1 MYRREIFNETIFQ
14 NLHGH
19 LYKELFV
26 TSREDIYDL
35 MCGLHAY
42 KKLKERSTGA
52 TDFHRGQPLQKDSNV
67 NPIISLCVTINFIDT
82 WSNTFDENN
91 A

>member
-1 MYRREIFNETIFQ
+1 
-14 NLHGH
+14 
-19 LYKELFV
+19 
-26 TSREDIYDL
+26 

-52 TDFHRGQPLQKDSNV
+52 TDFHGGQPLQEDSNV

-82 WSNTFDENN
+82 WMNKLDKNIACICFSYQYKTKGIFQNILI
-91 A
+91 